1 MRCKGLGLNRRGLE
15 SRVLNVE
22 LRFQGLGV
30 GGLDLGVLNL
40 ERRSNGKTNSA
51 VLAEARMGGM
61 QDPE

>member
-1 MRCKGLGLNRRGLE
+1 MRCKGLGLNLRGLE
-15 SRVLNVE
+15 SRVWNVE